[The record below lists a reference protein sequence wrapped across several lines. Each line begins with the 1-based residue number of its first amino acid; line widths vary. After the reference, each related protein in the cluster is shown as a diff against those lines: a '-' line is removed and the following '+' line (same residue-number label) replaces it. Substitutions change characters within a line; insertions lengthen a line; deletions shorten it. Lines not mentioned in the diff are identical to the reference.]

1 MIFLARR
8 FDLRMISLDTPDYTY
23 IEIAAKGVQHAI
35 AIDYDPVDGFV
46 YWTDDEKRLIQR
58 AQLDGTRK
66 TIIPSIPLFENLFF
80 ACYIDIGKTTTTTF
94 LYHTVNIRHSIIQTQ
109 LQVQD
114 FCKITATREQ
124 KFIAATPLGV
134 V

>member
-66 TIIPSIPLFENLFF
+66 NILPSYFLVWEPLFLPVKSTLE
-80 ACYIDIGKTTTTTF
+80 KTANKNF
-94 LYHTVNIRHSIIQTQ
+94 SVPHSEHKA
-109 LQVQD
+109 LNY
-114 FCKITATREQ
+114 RNP
-124 KFIAATPLGV
+124 AAG
-134 V
+134 